1 MLSDTTHHLKER
13 RISKLASE
21 VLAIKAASGLVNLMA
36 NKPVSGAIKDST
48 VAQIS
53 AALFYKTNVMAKLA
67 SNPQFQ
73 SAFRN
78 VIFDQLEVDFGDYID
93 AKSRTSP
100 KSFHHV
106 YEWGRIGDDEA
117 RLFKLKKLPSD
128 GLSLKVN
135 YELTDSKSFVPSE
148 NSNNRH
154 VFVRKAEVME
164 EGKTVVIAPRF
175 SERLVFDVSG
185 YTVFMPKGQSV
196 TVRRPGGAATKNSFF
211 SAYRYFFTGQLVN
224 MSIKKSGF
232 QRLFNSSISR
242 ALGVPSQIKTV
253 KYSFSPN
260 QLANE
265 AEAATS
271 AAFARLVNG

>member
-1 MLSDTTHHLKER
+1 
-13 RISKLASE
+13 LASE
-21 VLAIKAASGLVNLMA
+21 ILAIKAASGLVSLMA
-36 NKPVSGAIKDST
+36 NKPASGAIKDST

-67 SNPQFQ
+67 SNSEFQ

-154 VFVRKAEVME
+154 VFVRKAEIME

-196 TVRRPGGAATKNSFF
+196 TVRKPGGAATKNSFF

>member
-1 MLSDTTHHLKER
+1 LDITHHYKER

-21 VLAIKAASGLVNLMA
+21 ILAIRAASGLVNLMSNRPA
-36 NKPVSGAIKDST
+36 SGAIKDST

-67 SNPQFQ
+67 SNAQFQ

-78 VIFDQLEVDFGDYID
+78 VIFDQLQVDFGDYVD

-106 YEWGRIGDDEA
+106 YEWGRIGEDEA
-117 RLFKLKKLPSD
+117 RLFKLKKLPAD

-135 YELTDSKSFVPSE
+135 YELIDSKSFVPSE
-148 NSNNRH
+148 NSNNKH
-154 VFVRKAEVME
+154 VFVKKASVME
-164 EGKTVVIAPRF
+164 DGKTVVIAPRF
-175 SERLVFDVSG
+175 SERLVFDVDG
-185 YTVFMPKGQSV
+185 YTVFMPKGESV
-196 TVRRPGGAATKNSFF
+196 TVRKPGGAGVKNSFF

-242 ALGVPSQIKTV
+242 ALGVPAQVKTV
-253 KYSFSPN
+253 KYSFSAN

-265 AEAATS
+265 ADAATS
-271 AAFARLVNG
+271 AAFARLANG

>member
-1 MLSDTTHHLKER
+1 M
-13 RISKLASE
+13 ASE
-21 VLAIKAASGLVNLMA
+21 ILAIKAASGLVSLMA
-36 NKPVSGAIKDST
+36 NKPASGAIKDST

-53 AALFYKTNVMAKLA
+53 AALFYKTNVMARLA

-78 VIFDQLEVDFGDYID
+78 VIFDQLEVDFGDYVD
-93 AKSRTSP
+93 AKARTSP

-106 YEWGRIGDDEA
+106 YEWGKIGNDES
-117 RLFKLKKLPSD
+117 RLFKLKKLPVD

-154 VFVRKAEVME
+154 VFVKKAEVME

-196 TVRRPGGAATKNSFF
+196 TVKKPGGAATKNSFF
-211 SAYRYFFTGQLVN
+211 SAYKYFFTGQLVS

-232 QRLFNSSISR
+232 QRLFNSSLSR
-242 ALGVPSQIKTV
+242 ALGVPAQVRTV
-253 KYSFSPN
+253 KYSFSAN
-260 QLANE
+260 QLATE
-265 AEAATS
+265 ASAATS
-271 AAFARLVNG
+271 SAFARLANG

>member
-1 MLSDTTHHLKER
+1 M
-13 RISKLASE
+13 ASE

-53 AALFYKTNVMAKLA
+53 AALFYKTNVMAKLTGNA
-67 SNPQFQ
+67 QFQ

-78 VIFDQLEVDFGDYID
+78 VIFDQLQVDFGDYID
-93 AKSRTSP
+93 AKARTAP
-100 KSFHHV
+100 RSFHHV
-106 YEWGRIGDDEA
+106 YEWGRVGENEA
-117 RLFKLKKLPSD
+117 RLFELKKLPSD

-135 YELTDSKSFVPSE
+135 YELLDSQSFVPSE
-148 NSNNRH
+148 NSNNKH
-154 VFVRKAEVME
+154 VFVKKASIME

-175 SERLVFDVSG
+175 SERLVFDVDG

-196 TVRRPGGAATKNSFF
+196 TVKKPGGAATKNAFF
-211 SAYRYFFTGQLVN
+211 SQYRYFFTGQLVN

-232 QRLFNSSISR
+232 QKLFNSSLSR
-242 ALGVPSQIKTV
+242 ALGVPAQIKSV

-260 QLANE
+260 QLATE

-271 AAFARLVNG
+271 AAFARFVNG